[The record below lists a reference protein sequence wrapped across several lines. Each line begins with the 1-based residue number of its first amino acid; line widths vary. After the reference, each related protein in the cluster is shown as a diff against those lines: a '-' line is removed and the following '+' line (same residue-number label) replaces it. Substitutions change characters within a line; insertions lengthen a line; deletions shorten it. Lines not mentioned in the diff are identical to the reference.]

1 MREIFQCISALQQE
15 SIESSVVLIKSIDTN
30 SAHVKSINIKAI
42 VAIVDTCYE
51 TLIRT
56 LNSTADIVLSWLEED
71 RESVSAE
78 LNFPHLIAMVMMAKK
93 KKDWFQPNNKGE

>member
-1 MREIFQCISALQQE
+1 M
-15 SIESSVVLIKSIDTN
+15 
-30 SAHVKSINIKAI
+30 KSINIKAI

-78 LNFPHLIAMVMMAKK
+78 LSFPHLTAMVMMAKK
-93 KKDWFQPNNKGE
+93 KKDWFQPNNKGEIDKNI